1 MTFTCF
7 SCLCDDLYAL
17 MTLCRLLGSLQLLFA
32 ALQCFLPL
40 CNALHPEIPST
51 SLSLYNTFTSLC
63 LLDVFTTHLHKLF
76 ASCLCTHFVV
86 LTFLPLSHNS
96 YSLRC
101 LSALISALF
110 AIYLSGSS

>member
-1 MTFTCF
+1 MTLT
-7 SCLCDDLYAL
+7 CLCDDLYAL
-17 MTLCRLLGSLQLLFA
+17 MTLCRLLGSLHSFLL
-32 ALQCFLPL
+32 L
-40 CNALHPEIPST
+40 CNAFCHFAMLYTLKSLPHLCVFAILLHLCD
-51 SLSLYNTFTSLC
+51 SLMSLQHIFTNSL
-63 LLDVFTTHLHKLF
+63 HLV
-76 ASCLCTHFVV
+76 FVV